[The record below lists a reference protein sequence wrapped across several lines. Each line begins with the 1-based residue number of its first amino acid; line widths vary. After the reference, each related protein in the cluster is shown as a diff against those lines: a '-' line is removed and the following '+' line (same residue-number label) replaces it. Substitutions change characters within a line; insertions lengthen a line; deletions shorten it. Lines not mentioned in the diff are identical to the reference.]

1 MKKALNAATIAAKW
15 GNRMAGAGEAMKNG
29 VANVTVAPT
38 QLAAAAKDRWIAG
51 IQQAASEGRFE
62 AGLQAVTLQDWQRA
76 MTEKGVSNMQTGART
91 AVPKVQKFLADYLP
105 FAAQVSDEVAA
116 MPKGTIEDSV
126 NRAAA
131 AIRKLASYRKP
142 R

>member
-1 MKKALNAATIAAKW
+1 MRKTLNAAAIAAKW
-15 GNRMAGAGEAMKNG
+15 SNRMAGAGEAMKAG
-29 VANVTVAPT
+29 VAAVTVAPT
-38 QLAAAAKDRWIAG
+38 QQAAAAKDRWIAG
-51 IQQAASEGRFE
+51 IQRSAAEGTYE
-62 AGLQAVTLQDWQRA
+62 QGLNAVTLQDWQRS
-76 MTEKGVSNMQTGART
+76 MVDKGVTNMQTGART
-91 AVPKVQKFLADYLP
+91 AQPKVQKFLTDFLP
-105 FAAQVSDEVAA
+105 FAASVSEEVAA